1 MSTILVDNLTGKTSA
16 GDITVTS
23 EGGAATQSL
32 QQGLAKAWHQF
43 NGTGTVATLDSFGIS
58 SLTDNAAGNYSS
70 SYINSM
76 SNQYYSTSGSCVGS
90 SSPNFWSFI
99 TSNGSTADIGTASV
113 RFQIIHNA
121 GTSNDQIRANVNIHG
136 DLA

>member
-1 MSTILVDNLTGKTSA
+1 MALTQIIGEGLQSTLAIG
-16 GDITVTS
+16 S
-23 EGGAATQSL
+23 EGGAVTTSV

-43 NGTGTVATLDSFGIS
+43 NGTGTVATLDSFNIS

-70 SYINSM
+70 SYTNSM
-76 SNQYYSTSGSCVGS
+76 GNQYYSTSGSCVGS
-90 SSPNFWSFI
+90 SSSNFWSFI
-99 TSNGSTADIGTASV
+99 TSNGSTEDIGTASV
-113 RFQIIHNA
+113 RFQIIHYE